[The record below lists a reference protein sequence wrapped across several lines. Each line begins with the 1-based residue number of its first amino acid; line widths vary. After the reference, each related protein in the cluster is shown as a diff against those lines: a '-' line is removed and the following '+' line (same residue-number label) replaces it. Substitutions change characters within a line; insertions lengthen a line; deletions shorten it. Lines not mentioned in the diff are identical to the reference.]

1 MKILILL
8 LTAMSFIA
16 CGKKPETETTPA
28 PAADPG
34 KTVYLEKGCVTCHG
48 PDGKGDGPV
57 GGALKPKPRNF
68 SDATWKKGT
77 DLASVIT
84 TISTGLPGTGMAPYK
99 GTLTDAEIKAV
110 AEYVRKLGGKN

>member
-1 MKILILL
+1 MKISIIL
-8 LTAMSFIA
+8 LTAISFIA
-16 CGKKPETETTPA
+16 CGKKPEAEAAPA

-48 PDGKGDGPV
+48 AEGKGDGPV
-57 GGALKPKPRNF
+57 GAALKPKPRNF

-77 DLASVIT
+77 DLATVIN
-84 TISTGLPGTGMAPYK
+84 TINTGIAGTGMAGYK
-99 GTLTDAEIKAV
+99 GQLSDVEIKAV